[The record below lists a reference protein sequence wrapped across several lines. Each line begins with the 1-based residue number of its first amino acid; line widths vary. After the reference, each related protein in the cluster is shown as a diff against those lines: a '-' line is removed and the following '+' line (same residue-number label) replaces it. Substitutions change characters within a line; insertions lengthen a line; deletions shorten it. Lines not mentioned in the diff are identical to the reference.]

1 MSTAETAEGERE
13 GRRRSPAAAE
23 AEALLGAALRPLGG
37 PPPLALL
44 ALGGRGA
51 WVCPNHQHYPHVT
64 GRPRSCLSGPD
75 GGDEA
80 RDGRHGPEGWWKC
93 RRRGPRHGWC
103 DLRQQV
109 LAATTGAPPKS
120 ARIRA
125 AVPPLALRG
134 RASSEMTAR
143 LLCTRGQKQ
152 PSSAGS
158 EHPVAAGSLDLGG
171 SSRSPPL
178 PCTRCSPL
186 SREWSPVECAK
197 TSC

>member
-1 MSTAETAEGERE
+1 M
-13 GRRRSPAAAE
+13 RRRGSPAAAE

-37 PPPLALL
+37 PPPLAWL

-51 WVCPNHQHYPHVT
+51 WVCPDHQHYPHVT

-93 RRRGPRHGWC
+93 RRRGPRRGRC

-109 LAATTGAPPKS
+109 LAATTGPPRS
-120 ARIRA
+120 QPGFDPA
-125 AVPPLALRG
+125 AVPALALWG
-134 RASSEMTAR
+134 CASSAMTAR
-143 LLCTRGQKQ
+143 FLCTRGQKQ

-158 EHPVAAGSLDLGG
+158 EHPVAAASLDLGG

-186 SREWSPVECAK
+186 SRERSPVECAK